1 MAAPRLRPAE
11 WLAVAYFV
19 YVASLTPF
27 CPAAPTARESVLK
40 AWLLAT
46 AVACIWIW
54 LSRLR
59 SAYAGVARDW
69 GPLLVTLTAYRQ
81 MDWFTPAVA
90 DHRFDAAF
98 IGWDRWLLDHG
109 LRAGIESAGRL
120 VPGILEA
127 CYLTV
132 YAVAPVA
139 LWILVRHGR
148 RDTMGRWW
156 LAYLA
161 GTLGAYAL
169 LPWFPS
175 QPPRTAFAGQ
185 DLPRVTTWL
194 RQLNLSILGGY
205 GIHSS
210 VFPSAHVSSAFSA
223 AWGLRAVVPER
234 PALSRWMAIYGCGVA
249 VATVYGRYH
258 YAADVVAGFVVSFAA
273 VVALRLSPATGTYVQ
288 CV

>member
-1 MAAPRLRPAE
+1 MAALRLRPAE

-19 YVASLTPF
+19 YVALLAPLF
-27 CPAAPTARESVLK
+27 PAARGRTWQAC
-40 AWLLAT
+40 LLAA
-46 AVACIWIW
+46 AVACIWVV
-54 LSRLR
+54 LSRLH
-59 SAYAGVARDW
+59 SVAANIVRDW
-69 GPLLVTLTAYRQ
+69 IPLLLTLAAYRQ

-90 DHRFDAAF
+90 DHRLDLLFL
-98 IGWDRWLLDHG
+98 GWDRWLFDHG

-120 VPGILEA
+120 VPGMLEA

-139 LWILVRHGR
+139 LWALVQHGR
-148 RDTMGRWW
+148 REAIGRWW

-185 DLPRVTTWL
+185 DLPHVTTWL

-234 PALSRWMAIYGCGVA
+234 PALGRWMAIYGCAVA
-249 VATVYGRYH
+249 MATVYGRYH
-258 YAADVVAGFVVSFAA
+258 YAADVVAGFAVSLAGIA
-273 VVALRLSPATGTYVQ
+273 ALRLWPVAQT
-288 CV
+288 